1 MPRKPITVQRRIV
14 ARSRLFQV
22 EALSLRFANGVE
34 AEYER
39 LTPAAGS
46 VGAVLVVPV
55 CEDDTV
61 LLVREYAAGT
71 DRYELGLPKGR
82 IERGEEPLAAAGREL
97 REEVGYAAARLTP
110 LRLLT
115 LAPAYLSHQTHVVL
129 AEQLYPDGLEGDEPE
144 APEVVSWPLSD
155 LAGLLACEDLTE
167 ARTIAALF
175 MVREHRLRQRLEM

>member
-1 MPRKPITVQRRIV
+1 MPRKPITMQRRIV

-22 EALSLRFANGVE
+22 EAVSLRFSNGVE

-39 LTPAAGS
+39 LTPGAGS
-46 VGAVLVVPV
+46 VGAVLIVPIL
-55 CEDDTV
+55 EGDTV

-82 IERGEEPLAAAGREL
+82 IEQDEEPLSAAAREL
-97 REEVGYAAARLTP
+97 REEVGYAAGRLTP

-115 LAPAYLSHQTHVVL
+115 LAPGYLSHQTQVVL
-129 AEQLYPDGLEGDEPE
+129 AEQLYPDCLEGDEPE
-144 APEVVSWPLSD
+144 ALEVVSWPLSD
-155 LAGLLACEDLTE
+155 LAGLLACEELTE

-175 MVREHRLRQRLEM
+175 MVREHRLRPHSEI

>member
-1 MPRKPITVQRRIV
+1 MPRKPITMQRRIV

-22 EALSLRFANGVE
+22 EAVSLRFANGVE

-39 LTPAAGS
+39 LTPGAGS
-46 VGAVLVVPV
+46 AGAVLIVPIL
-55 CEDDTV
+55 EGDTV

-82 IERGEEPLAAAGREL
+82 VEQDEEPLSAAAREL

-115 LAPAYLSHQTHVVL
+115 LAPGYLAHQTQVVL
-129 AEQLYPDGLEGDEPE
+129 AEQLYPDSLEGDEPE
-144 APEVVSWPLSD
+144 AIEVVSWPLSD
-155 LAGLLACEDLTE
+155 LAGLLTCEELTE

-175 MVREHRLRQRLEM
+175 MVREYLLNQHPEI

>member
-1 MPRKPITVQRRIV
+1 MPRKPITVQRRLV
-14 ARSRLFQV
+14 TCSRLFQV
-22 EALSLRFANGVE
+22 EAVSLRFANGVE

-39 LTPAAGS
+39 LTPAPGS
-46 VGAVLVVPV
+46 AGAVLIVPIR
-55 CEDDTV
+55 EDGTV

-82 IERGEEPLAAAGREL
+82 IEQGEAPLAAAAREL

-115 LAPAYLSHQTHVVL
+115 LAPGYLSHQTQVVL
-129 AEQLYPDGLEGDEPE
+129 AEQLYPDGLQGDEPE
-144 APEVVSWPLSD
+144 ALEVVSWPLSD
-155 LAGLLACEDLTE
+155 LAGLLAREDLTE

-175 MVREHRLRQRLEM
+175 MVREHRLRQRQEI